1 MEFSRENIL
10 KDYSNNEFELRNFI
24 DEDEI
29 EYKKK
34 EYFDRLI
41 SNNYHIS
48 FNFLRNEKI
57 QNILNLVKNKE
68 DEEKVL
74 YKLLLHDFYYYFLSN
89 NLAKS
94 LNFQKDL
101 FVIDNFD
108 NNVKYLNLIIDIRND
123 IINSSKEYLDRTIQ
137 RNSDITWIICRI
149 SLKLIYFKI

>member
-10 KDYSNNEFELRNFI
+10 KEYSNNEFELRNFI
-24 DEDEI
+24 DQEEI
-29 EYKKK
+29 EDKKK
-34 EYFDRLI
+34 KYFDRL
-41 SNNYHIS
+41 S
-48 FNFLRNEKI
+48 FTNILTCDNFLRDEKI
-57 QNILNLVKNKE
+57 LNILDLVKNKE

-123 IINSSKEYLDRTIQ
+123 IITLN
-137 RNSDITWIICRI
+137 
-149 SLKLIYFKI
+149 